1 MSERKVLNKYYP
13 PDFDPS
19 KIPKVKGNRNA
30 TFIIRVMA
38 PCNMRC
44 TTCGEYIYKGRK
56 FNARKEDV
64 DDMDYLGLRIYRF
77 YIKCTACVSEICFR
91 TDPESCDYVLEAGAT
106 RNFEALKRAEEQLER
121 EEIAYREELENNPM
135 KLLEERTAASKLE
148 MDVAESLDE
157 LRELNRKKTEINI
170 DEMMDQMNS
179 GQIAKRVEEEDEIA
193 KDEAFIA
200 AAFRRDAVG
209 GERVKRILD
218 SDSNSDGETESKV
231 QKVSNPTD
239 HLTGIRVDKRKEV
252 WEKSV
257 GGLSTVKKELND
269 LLVKKPG
276 LVDADYGS
284 GKQTASKTEE
294 PRGAGTPAG
303 TSTKS
308 VGNGEMREGATGASQ
323 ERKPKEQAAGKD
335 SREERASKLDRL
347 IEVDPLIETEH
358 RFSNPD
364 YEKERNEVEDRI
376 QEGVAIAM
384 ASGGERFIKES
395 VTEAR
400 EVGEAANQK
409 TKGDTLK
416 APVRGMYMM
425 AGLDES
431 ELTDSS
437 DGSE

>member
-170 DEMMDQMNS
+170 DDMMDQMNS

-257 GGLSTVKKELND
+257 GGLSTVKKELNS

-284 GKQTASKTEE
+284 EKQATNKTSEV
-294 PRGAGTPAG
+294 RGDDTPAG
-303 TSTKS
+303 PSTKL
-308 VGNGEMREGATGASQ
+308 VGNGDERKGAGDASQ
-323 ERKPKEQAAGKD
+323 ERKSKEQAAAD

-347 IEVDPLIETEH
+347 IEVDPLIDTEH
-358 RFSNPD
+358 RFINPD

-384 ASGGERFIKES
+384 ATGGERFIKES

-400 EVGEAANQK
+400 EVGEAANLK

-425 AGLDES
+425 AGLDDS

-437 DGSE
+437 DASE

>member
-106 RNFEALKRAEEQLER
+106 RNFEALKRAEEQAER
-121 EEIAYREELENNPM
+121 EEMAYREELENNPM

-170 DEMMDQMNS
+170 DDMMDQMKA
-179 GQIAKRVEEEDEIA
+179 GEIAKRVEEEDEIA

-218 SDSNSDGETESKV
+218 SDSNSDGESEPKV

-239 HLTGIRVDKRKEV
+239 HLTGIRVEKRKEV

-257 GGLSTVKKELND
+257 GSLSTVKKELND

-276 LVDADYGS
+276 LVDSDYGS
-284 GKQTASKTEE
+284 EKLNNASELKE
-294 PRGAGTPAG
+294 
-303 TSTKS
+303 TSGPSSSKS
-308 VGNGEMREGATGASQ
+308 DNGQPKSSKEMAKRDQ
-323 ERKPKEQAAGKD
+323 KPKEQTPPVET
-335 SREERASKLDRL
+335 REERAKKLDRL
-347 IEVDPLIETEH
+347 IEVDPLIETDH
-358 RFSNPD
+358 NFSNPD
-364 YEKERNEVEDRI
+364 YEKERSEVEDRI

-384 ASGGERFIKES
+384 ATGGERFNKES
-395 VTEAR
+395 VAQAR

-409 TKGDTLK
+409 SKGDSAK

-425 AGLDES
+425 AGLDDS